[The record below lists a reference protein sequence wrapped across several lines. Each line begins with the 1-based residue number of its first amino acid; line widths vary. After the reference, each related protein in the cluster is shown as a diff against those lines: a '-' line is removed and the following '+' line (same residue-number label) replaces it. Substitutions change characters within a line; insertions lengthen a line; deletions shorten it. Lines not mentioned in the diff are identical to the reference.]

1 MKILVTDR
9 IAEEALDVL
18 KAKHEVTCEELDHDT
33 LREKIPFYHALIVR
47 SRTKVSKDILDN
59 AKNLQVIGRAGI
71 GVDNI
76 NVEEATKKGIK
87 VVNSPTG
94 TTVSVAELTLGH
106 MLVLSRH
113 LAKADTSMK
122 QGQWLKKELIG
133 QELHGKTLGLVGAGR
148 IGKALAER
156 AISCGM
162 DIIYFDIIRD
172 KEFEQ
177 ETNAHY
183 HPLEK
188 VLEEADYLSLHVP
201 LTSSTEHLIGEKQL
215 KKMKKTAY
223 LINCARGGVVD
234 EKALIN
240 ALKNKEIAGAALDD
254 FEQKHPT
261 GEMLSLENI
270 VLTPH
275 LGAST
280 REGQVRAGVVC
291 AQQVLMALEN
301 SEPTFW
307 VNKQ

>member
-9 IAEEALDVL
+9 IAQDALDVL
-18 KAKHEVTCEELDHDT
+18 KAKHDVTYEEWDHDT
-33 LREKIPFYHALIVR
+33 LKEKISSYHALIVR

-106 MLVLSRH
+106 MLALSRH
-113 LAKADTSMK
+113 LTKADSSMK
-122 QGQWLKKELIG
+122 KGQWIKKELVG

-148 IGKALAER
+148 IGKALAVR
-156 AISCGM
+156 ARACGM
-162 DIIYFDIIRD
+162 DIVYFDIIRD

-177 ETNAHY
+177 ETDAHY
-183 HPLEK
+183 YPLEK

-201 LTSSTEHLIGEKQL
+201 LTPGTEHIIGKKQL

-234 EKALIN
+234 EKALID
-240 ALKNKEIAGAALDD
+240 ALQKKEIAGAALDD
-254 FEQKHPT
+254 FEQKRPL
-261 GEMLSLENI
+261 GEMLALENI

-280 REGQVRAGVVC
+280 REGQIRAGVVC
-291 AQQVLMALEN
+291 AQQVLMALEKN
-301 SEPTFW
+301 EPTFW